1 MGRKKIQISR
11 ITDERNRQV
20 TFTKR
25 KFGLMKKAYELSVL
39 CDCEIALII
48 FNSTNKLF
56 QYASTDM
63 DKVLLKYTEYNE
75 PHESRTNNDIVEALN
90 KKESKGGS
98 ESPEPDSE
106 HYPLGCTDSKY
117 NKVNEEFELMMQRNH
132 TLSQGRGMNQNF
144 TMPVSVPI
152 NNVPSPYTAQDNTLS
167 PPQISHQN
175 MSPRPNSSADILDMN
190 GTNGYNPQSSPDD
203 LTDANRTSPLSVHMN
218 NKSDRCKNDSTSPDL
233 GGRQNLR
240 VLIPNSHILTSNPNL
255 NRSSS
260 TSISTPVVSLSAVP
274 SNTMPGLSTYH
285 HHPSTLPS
293 YHSNVIFVINFLPW
307 HFCSSK
313 KLGDFQL
320 NTADLN
326 LSTGLTSPANMLHG
340 WPSSQGPLTAAVQ
353 AAGLH
358 SNVANLPHLSLSSST
373 PPPHHQHST
382 SPLPMRIKSE
392 PISPPHS
399 SDNTVLRRPPSST
412 AMQGHRSPLSHNLPS
427 STSNSP
433 DPTSHSLDYDNSPV
447 GKRSR
452 MTEMSVAWH
461 GTS

>member
-293 YHSNVIFVINFLPW
+293 YHS
-307 HFCSSK
+307 
-313 KLGDFQL
+313 DFQL